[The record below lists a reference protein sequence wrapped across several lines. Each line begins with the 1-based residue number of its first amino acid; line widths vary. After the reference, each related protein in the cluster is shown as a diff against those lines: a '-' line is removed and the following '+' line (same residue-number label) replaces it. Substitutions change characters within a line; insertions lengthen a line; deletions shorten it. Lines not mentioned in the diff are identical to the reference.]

1 MSASKLASITGVLP
15 ALVTPFDENENFDE
29 GRMRAVVDF
38 LIGRGIDGLY
48 VTGSTGEAFM
58 MSPEERKRVLEVV
71 IDETK
76 GRVPVIAHVGAIS
89 THHSSDLARH
99 AEKAGADALSAVPPF
114 YWGFSQDQ
122 ILSYY
127 SDITASTG
135 LPMCAYN
142 VPLAGLFGF
151 DMIKRLAE
159 IPGVEGIKYTA
170 TTHHDIMRIKA
181 EIGSDFVLYSGADEM
196 AMSGLHFGADGIIGS
211 FYNAI
216 PEIFLALYAAVK
228 AGDMAKAKELQE
240 VGNAII
246 FFTLPRNAMAAL
258 KRMVTW
264 QGADAGYCRKP
275 FGNFMT
281 QAEEDQLKAEF
292 RAFKAERKITG
303 VNFLDVI

>member
-1 MSASKLASITGVLP
+1 MSALSKITGVLP

-29 GRMRAVVDF
+29 GRMRSIVDF
-38 LIGRGIDGLY
+38 LIGRGVDGLY

-58 MSPEERKRVLEVV
+58 MSPEERKRALEVV
-71 IDETK
+71 TDEVK
-76 GRVPVIAHVGAIS
+76 GRVPVIAHIGAIS
-89 THHSSDLARH
+89 THLSIDLARH
-99 AEKAGADALSAVPPF
+99 AEKVGADALSSVPPF

-122 ILSYY
+122 VVSYY

-170 TTHHDIMRIKA
+170 PTHHDIMRIKA
-181 EIGSDFVLYSGADEM
+181 EIGSDFIIYSGADEM
-196 AMSGLHFGADGIIGS
+196 AISGLAFGADGIIGS
-211 FYNAI
+211 FYNTI
-216 PEIFLALYAAVK
+216 PEVYLALYAAVK
-228 AGDMAKAKELQE
+228 AGDMVKAKALQE

-246 FFTLPRNAMAAL
+246 FFTLARNPIAAIKRSMA
-258 KRMVTW
+258 W

-275 FGNFMT
+275 FGNFYT
-281 QAEEDQLKAEF
+281 EAEEDKLKAEF
-292 RAFKAERKITG
+292 RAFKAERGLTG
-303 VNFLDVI
+303 VKFLDAI

>member
-1 MSASKLASITGVLP
+1 MSALSKITGVLP
-15 ALVTPFDENENFDE
+15 ALVTPFDENEIFDE
-29 GRMRAVVDF
+29 GRMRTIVDF
-38 LIGRGIDGLY
+38 LIGRGVNGLY

-58 MSPEERKRVLEVV
+58 MSPEERKQVLEVV
-71 IDETK
+71 VDEVK

-89 THHSSDLARH
+89 THLSADLARH
-99 AEKAGADALSAVPPF
+99 AEQTGADALSAVPPF

-127 SDITASTG
+127 TDITAATG

-159 IPGVEGIKYTA
+159 IPGVDGIKYTA

-181 EIGSDFVLYSGADEM
+181 EIGQDFVIYSGADEM
-196 AMSGLHFGADGIIGS
+196 AMSGLSFGADGIIGS
-211 FYNAI
+211 FYNTM
-216 PEIFLALYAAVK
+216 PEVFLALYAAFK
-228 AGDMAKAKELQE
+228 TGDMSKAKALQD

-246 FFTLPRNAMAAL
+246 FFSLARNPIATIKRTMA
-258 KRMVTW
+258 W

-275 FGNFMT
+275 FGNFLD
-281 QAEEDQLKAEF
+281 AASEEKLKDEF
-292 RAFKAERKITG
+292 RVFAAERGLKG
-303 VNFLDVI
+303 VNFLDAI

>member
-1 MSASKLASITGVLP
+1 MSALSTIKGVLP

-29 GRMRAVVDF
+29 GRMRAIVDF
-38 LIGRGIDGLY
+38 LIGRGVDGLY

-58 MSPEERKRVLEVV
+58 MSPDERKRVLEVV
-71 IDETK
+71 TDEVK
-76 GRVPVIAHVGAIS
+76 GRVPVIAHIGAIS
-89 THHSSDLARH
+89 THLSIDLARH
-99 AEKAGADALSAVPPF
+99 AEKVGADALSSVPPF

-122 ILSYY
+122 VVSYY
-127 SDITASTG
+127 TDITASTG

-170 TTHHDIMRIKA
+170 PTHHDIMRIKA
-181 EIGSDFVLYSGADEM
+181 EIGSDFVIYSGADEM
-196 AMSGLHFGADGIIGS
+196 AMSGLAFGADGIIGS

-216 PEIFLALYAAVK
+216 PEIYLALYAAVK
-228 AGDMAKAKELQE
+228 AGDMAKAKALQE

-246 FFTLPRNAMAAL
+246 FFTLPRSPIAAIKRAMA
-258 KRMVTW
+258 W

-275 FGNFMT
+275 FGNFYSA
-281 QAEEDQLKAEF
+281 AEEESLKAEF
-292 RAFKAERKITG
+292 RAFKAERGLTG
-303 VNFLDVI
+303 VNFLDAI

>member
-1 MSASKLASITGVLP
+1 MPRKLSQITGVLP
-15 ALVTPFDENENFDE
+15 ALVTPFDENEAFDE

-38 LIGRGIDGLY
+38 LIGRKVDGLY

-71 IDETK
+71 MDEVK

-89 THHSSDLARH
+89 THLSVDLARH
-99 AEKAGADALSAVPPF
+99 AEKAGVDALSAVPPF

-122 ILSYY
+122 IVSYY
-127 SDITASTG
+127 TDITSATG
-135 LPMCAYN
+135 LPMCVYN

-151 DMIKRLAE
+151 DMIKRLSD
-159 IPGVEGIKYTA
+159 IKGVEGIKYTA
-170 TTHHDIMRIKA
+170 TTHFDIMRIKT

-196 AMSGLHFGADGIIGS
+196 AMSGVAFGADGIIGS
-211 FYNAI
+211 FYNTI
-216 PEIFLALYAAVK
+216 PEVFIELFAAAK
-228 AGDMAKAKELQE
+228 AGDTEKARALQE

-246 FFTLPRNAMAAL
+246 FFSLARGPIATIKRTMA
-258 KRMVTW
+258 W

-275 FGNFMT
+275 FDNFYDK
-281 QAEEDQLKAEF
+281 ASEEKLKDAY
-292 RAFKAERKITG
+292 RAFRDERKITG

>member
-1 MSASKLASITGVLP
+1 MPLKLSQITGVLP
-15 ALVTPFDENENFDE
+15 ALVTPFDQNEAFDE

-38 LIGRGIDGLY
+38 LIGRKVDGLY

-71 IDETK
+71 MDEVK

-89 THHSSDLARH
+89 THLSIELARH
-99 AEKAGADALSAVPPF
+99 AEKVGADALSSVPPF

-122 ILSYY
+122 IVSYY
-127 SDITASTG
+127 TDITAATG

-151 DMIKRLAE
+151 DMIKRLAD
-159 IPGVEGIKYTA
+159 IPGVDGIKYTA

-181 EIGSDFVLYSGADEM
+181 EIGPDFVLYSGSDEM
-196 AMSGLHFGADGIIGS
+196 AMSGVAFGADGIIGS
-211 FYNAI
+211 FYNTI
-216 PEIFLALYAAVK
+216 PEVFIALFAAVK
-228 AGDMAKAKELQE
+228 AGDMAEAKRLQE

-246 FFTLPRNAMAAL
+246 FFSLARNPIAAIKRTMA
-258 KRMVTW
+258 W

-275 FGNFMT
+275 FGNFYD
-281 QAEEDQLKAEF
+281 AVSEEKLKAEF
-292 RAFKAERKITG
+292 RTLKTERGLSG
-303 VNFLDVI
+303 VNFLDAI

>member
-1 MSASKLASITGVLP
+1 MSASKLATIKGVLP
-15 ALVTPFDENENFDE
+15 ALVTPFDETEALDE
-29 GRMRAVVDF
+29 GRMRAIVDF
-38 LIGRGIDGLY
+38 LIGRGVDGLY

-58 MSPEERKRVLEVV
+58 MSPEERKRALEVV
-71 IDETK
+71 TDEVK
-76 GRVPVIAHVGAIS
+76 GRVPVIAHIGAIS
-89 THHSSDLARH
+89 THLSIDLARH
-99 AEKAGADALSAVPPF
+99 AEKVGADALSSVPPF

-122 ILSYY
+122 IVSYY

-159 IPGVEGIKYTA
+159 IPGVDGIKYTA

-181 EIGSDFVLYSGADEM
+181 EIGADFVIYSGADEM
-196 AMSGLHFGADGIIGS
+196 AMSGLAFGADGIIGS

-216 PEIFLALYAAVK
+216 PETYLALYAAVK
-228 AGDMAKAKELQE
+228 AGDMAKAKALQE

-246 FFTLPRNAMAAL
+246 FFTLARNPIAAI
-258 KRMVTW
+258 KRMMAW

-275 FGNFMT
+275 FGNFYDA
-281 QAEEDQLKAEF
+281 AEEEKLKAEF
-292 RAFKAERKITG
+292 RAFKAERGLSG
-303 VNFLDVI
+303 VNFLDAI